1 MNKIVYVGMSADIL
15 HPGHINILK
24 EANKL
29 GDVVV
34 GLPTDKAIASYKNS
48 LYVLRAIQILM
59 DLNMLKRLF
68 NKIHLITQTTLDQ

>member
-34 GLPTDKAIASYKNS
+34 GLLTDKAIK
-48 LYVLRAIQILM
+48 
-59 DLNMLKRLF
+59 
-68 NKIHLITQTTLDQ
+68 LI